1 MNRRFMPKTLALG
14 AALMASLLS
23 SPPVQIASLGAAALA
38 LTAGQ
43 AMAQNN
49 VPGVGTV
56 VKKKPGGLPIA
67 EGKSDD
73 KGMLEFIGLEPGEYS
88 ICFAEDEGKGD
99 SCADAKV
106 RFKAGT
112 ELSDVV
118 IRVQTVFD
126 EKRKAANPNYVGH
139 VILLR

>member
-49 VPGVGTV
+49 IPGVGV
-56 VKKKPGGLPIA
+56 IIKKNPGSGAIM
-67 EGKSDD
+67 EDKSDD
-73 KGMLEFIGLEPGEYS
+73 KGMLEFSGLEPGEYS
-88 ICFAEDEGKGD
+88 VCFADDEGKGD
-99 SCADAKV
+99 SCADVKV
-106 RFKAGT
+106 DKEG
-112 ELSDVV
+112 V
-118 IRVQTVFD
+118 IRGQTVFD
-126 EKRKAANPNYVGH
+126 EKRKAANPEYTGH
-139 VILLR
+139 VTLLR

>member
-43 AMAQNN
+43 AMAQT

-56 VKKKPGGLPIA
+56 VKKKPGNSPIA
-67 EGKSDD
+67 EDKSDD

>member
-1 MNRRFMPKTLALG
+1 MNRPFMPKTLALG

-23 SPPVQIASLGAAALA
+23 SPPVQITSFGAAALA

-43 AMAQNN
+43 ALASLGL
-49 VPGVGTV
+49 PGVGLV
-56 VKKKPGGLPIA
+56 VKKKPGNASISK
-67 EGKSDD
+67 GKSDD
-73 KGMLEFIGLEPGEYS
+73 KGMLEFSGLEPGEYS
-88 ICFAEDEGKGD
+88 VCFAEDEGKGD

-126 EKRKAANPNYVGH
+126 ERRKAANPNYVGH